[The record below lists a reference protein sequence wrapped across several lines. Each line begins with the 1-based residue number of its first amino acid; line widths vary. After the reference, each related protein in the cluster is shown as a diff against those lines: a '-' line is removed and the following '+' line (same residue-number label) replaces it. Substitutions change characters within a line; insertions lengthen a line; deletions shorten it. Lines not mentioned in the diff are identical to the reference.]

1 MKHLLSFILMKL
13 KDQRGEAGDKDD
25 SNTDD
30 VLDVDDVIKDDDLE
44 DDDVIN
50 IDPDALEDDD
60 DDDDDPDDKGEDQ
73 RMKDLEAKL
82 ETQEK
87 LLADQDKK
95 LKENNRI
102 FYGLRKKEK
111 EAKGDDKSESLTDA
125 QLESLIE
132 ENQDNPKAMLQI
144 MKQVST
150 QTATGKAEDAVKTIE
165 LSQRKKELDGH
176 LITTW
181 PDAND
186 EGSQTHADIQN
197 AKEFLHVTDHPLGDF
212 IGAAGKLYLELPTML
227 ENARREERDKILK
240 GTTEKK
246 RKESIKENSLD
257 TSKKKV
263 SSKGMSAD
271 YQATAKQLKL
281 SPSATKIMAQ
291 IVNEN
296 KKSATVEV

>member
-13 KDQRGEAGDKDD
+13 KDQRGEVGDEDD
-25 SNTDD
+25 SSSDE
-30 VLDVDDVIKDDDLE
+30 VLDVDDVIK

-60 DDDDDPDDKGEDQ
+60 DDDEAERLAQEEKDKAEKQPKIDFKAELAK
-73 RMKDLEAKL
+73 KDEEIK
-82 ETQEK
+82 TM
-87 LLADQDKK
+87 
-95 LKENNRI
+95 NRN
-102 FYGLRKKEK
+102 FYGLRKKLK
-111 EAKGDDKSESLTDA
+111 SMEAKDEDKSESLTDA

-150 QTATGKAEDAVKTIE
+150 QAATGEAESAVKTVE

-176 LITTW
+176 LVTTW

-212 IGAAGKLYLELPTML
+212 IGAAGKLFTELPTML
-227 ENARREERDKILK
+227 ENARREERDKIMK

-246 RKESIKENSLD
+246 RKESIKKNSLE
-257 TSKKKV
+257 TGTKKV
-263 SSKGMSAD
+263 SAKGMSET
-271 YQATAKQLKL
+271 YQATAKQMKL
-281 SPSATKIMAQ
+281 SPSQAKIMAQ

-296 KKSATVEV
+296 KQSATVEV

>member
-1 MKHLLSFILMKL
+1 MSEEESVEEEEVEEL
-13 KDQRGEAGDKDD
+13 
-25 SNTDD
+25 T
-30 VLDVDDVIKDDDLE
+30 
-44 DDDVIN
+44 DDDVIEIN
-50 IDPDALEDDD
+50 
-60 DDDDDPDDKGEDQ
+60 PDDLEEDESEEEEAEKVAEEEAAKAEKQ
-73 RMKDLEAKL
+73 EEIDFKAELAKKDEEIK
-82 ETQEK
+82 TM
-87 LLADQDKK
+87 
-95 LKENNRI
+95 NRN
-102 FYGLRKKEK
+102 FYGLRKKLK
-111 EAKGDDKSESLTDA
+111 SMEAKGDDKSESLTDA